1 MIKNAA
7 FLITLSLYPTT
18 TADPLSADKW
28 SAVVVWGIEQYRRE
42 VYKQLGEPSVYEL
55 VQNNL
60 VEIICKRVYEKL
72 DCLKNKGSI
81 SGDNRKYLSSRDGK
95 LGRLFLLP
103 KIHKRLI
110 DVPGRPVISNCGTP
124 TGKLSEFVD
133 FHLQPIIKI
142 LPFIIKNTTDFLCKL
157 ERLDD
162 IPDNAIICSMD
173 VGGLYLHIPHGEGLN
188 SMKEIIEEFVSKSE
202 LNNMCIG
209 AGGFSRLENKRYFR
223 K

>member
-1 MIKNAA
+1 M
-7 FLITLSLYPTT
+7 FLVDL
-18 TADPLSADKW
+18 
-28 SAVVVWGIEQYRRE
+28 
-42 VYKQLGEPSVYEL
+42 
-55 VQNNL
+55 
-60 VEIICKRVYEKL
+60 
-72 DCLKNKGSI
+72 
-81 SGDNRKYLSSRDGK
+81 
-95 LGRLFLLP
+95 
-103 KIHKRLI
+103 
-110 DVPGRPVISNCGTP
+110 VISNCGTP

-173 VGGLYLHIPHGEGLN
+173 VGGLYPHILHGEGLN

-209 AGGFSRLENKRYFR
+209 AGGFSRFG
-223 K
+223 